1 MAGSIYITREEKIIE
16 TYKTYKEEK
25 LRLQE
30 RQKVCL
36 EEMKEKF
43 NVNSPSELQALIEK
57 TEARREKLA
66 NKIEPMLEKLEED
79 LKLYG
84 V

>member
-1 MAGSIYITREEKIIE
+1 MADYKAREEKIIE
-16 TYKTYKEEK
+16 VYKKYKEEK

-43 NVNSPSELQALIEK
+43 NVDSPAELQTLIEK
-57 TEARREKLA
+57 TESRREKLA
-66 NKIEPMLEKLEED
+66 NKIEPMLMKLEED

>member
-1 MAGSIYITREEKIIE
+1 MAIYKAREEKIIE
-16 TYKTYKEEK
+16 VYKKYKEEK

-66 NKIEPMLEKLEED
+66 NKIEPMLQKLEED